1 MSKVCGL
8 IGCFLLGVN
17 TVGLVSYTARVFPNL
32 RPWAFWLAMC
42 AAAVFFTAA
51 ILDDY
56 ACKFFGIS
64 QQAYVAI
71 VVSIALVLVLGG
83 SVQWL

>member
-1 MSKVCGL
+1 MAKVLGL

-17 TVGLVSYTARVFPNL
+17 VVGLVSYTARIFPNL

-42 AAAVFFTAA
+42 AAALFFTAA

-56 ACKFFGIS
+56 ACKFFGVS

-71 VVSIALVLVLGG
+71 LVTIALVLILGG

>member
-1 MSKVCGL
+1 MTKVLSL

-17 TVGLVSYTARVFPNL
+17 AVGLISFTARIFPNL

-42 AAAVFFTAA
+42 AAALFFTAA
-51 ILDDY
+51 VLDDY

-64 QQAYVAI
+64 QQAYIAI
-71 VVSIALVLVLGG
+71 LVVLAVVVVLGG
-83 SVQWL
+83 SAQWL